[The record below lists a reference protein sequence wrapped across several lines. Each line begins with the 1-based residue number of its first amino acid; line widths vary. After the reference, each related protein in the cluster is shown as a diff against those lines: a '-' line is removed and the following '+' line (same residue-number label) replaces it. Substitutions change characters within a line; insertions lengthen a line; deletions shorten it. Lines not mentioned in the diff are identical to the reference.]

1 MYIPLGFD
9 EIAAYAGRRSVP
21 GLQQNS
27 LQNWYFARAFYDRAA
42 SLFKWSGLPEFWPL
56 NYFNYVLI
64 ACGFVP
70 VVHAEIKE
78 VPLWVPLFGTPGKL
92 DMFYQPKEII
102 VSNSEVH
109 KTFTVGDNC
118 ELLRMTDDF
127 IGLFDIIDHYTN
139 ELAIAWTSHQSSLIN
154 ARFVLAAIAKNKAAG
169 ETLKAIGEK
178 LSAGDPLIIVDQ
190 LLQNSKTGELPI
202 EIINSDPAQASR
214 VALDML
220 DVIRDIIAQFDAEI
234 GIPSVDLKKERMI
247 TGEVDAM
254 TADANARV
262 SHWLDNLRRSCD
274 NVNRL
279 AGLNI
284 SVSIR
289 GGDEDVI
296 QTDADRDL

>member
-1 MYIPLGFD
+1 MYIPMGFD
-9 EIAAYAGRRSVP
+9 RIAAYAGRRSVP

-27 LQNWYFARAFYDRAA
+27 LSNWYFARAFYDRAA
-42 SLFKWSGLPEFWPL
+42 SLFEWEGLPEFWPL

-64 ACGFVP
+64 ACGYVP
-70 VVHAEIKE
+70 VVQAEIKG
-78 VPLWVPLFGTPGKL
+78 VPMWVPLFGTPGKL

-102 VSNSEVH
+102 VANSEVND
-109 KTFTVGDNC
+109 TFIIGENC

-139 ELAIAWTSHQSSLIN
+139 ELAIAWTSHQASLIN
-154 ARFVLAAIAKNKAAG
+154 ARFVLAMIAKNKAAG
-169 ETLKAIGEK
+169 ETLKAIAEK
-178 LSAGDPLIIVDQ
+178 LSAGDPMIIIDQ

-202 EIINSDPAQASR
+202 EIINSDAAQASR

-247 TGEVDAM
+247 TGEVTAM

-262 SHWLDNLRRSCD
+262 SHWLDNLKRSCD
-274 NVNRL
+274 NVNSL
-279 AGLNI
+279 SGLNI
-284 SVSIR
+284 SVKIR
-289 GGDEDVI
+289 GGEDNAVPAD
-296 QTDADRDL
+296 TDRTL